1 MKARRILI
9 ATAIA
14 TSLAGTGIGLGV
26 STASASPAYSCNSG
40 PTECTGSASGATFYA
55 ANGAPGRAL
64 ANGTALKVSCWYPG
78 GPGSD
83 GLWDHV
89 EQINSD
95 SADGHVADEHISFGG
110 YTASELGL
118 PRCG

>member
-1 MKARRILI
+1 MKAQRILI

-14 TSLAGTGIGLGV
+14 TTLTGAVIGFGG

-40 PTECTGSASGATFYA
+40 PTECTGSAGGATFYP
-55 ANGAPGRAL
+55 ANGNPGRAL

-78 GPGSD
+78 GPGD

-89 EQINSD
+89 EQINSE
-95 SADGHVADEHISFGG
+95 SADGHVADSHINFGG